1 MEGDGCRIDSIESIR
16 LSYQTMSDEASSEP
30 AHARQSSR
38 PNLAA
43 VAALAGVS
51 ASTASIA
58 FSGSG
63 PISVATRERVL
74 AAAATL
80 DYAGPDPR
88 AQSLRRGR
96 SGIVGVVIEDRLSD
110 AFRDPMNIAM
120 LDGLA
125 DETGAIGSGL
135 LLLTDTGEGQISIEN
150 APVDAVVLI
159 GCSTRLDAAV
169 AILRQRGIPLVAVEA
184 EPMDGV
190 LAIDLDNREASHELA
205 EHLRSLGHERV
216 AIVALPLNPSRERGP
231 LTPELEAA
239 STGYTASARIAGVR
253 EVFPQAS
260 GWVSAGSLTE
270 EGRLAGLALLHDLDS
285 RDGAPRGANTRPT
298 AIIAQSDLLARGV
311 ILAAEELGL
320 RVPEDLSVVGFD
332 GVRLD
337 GMGDRDLTTMVQPA
351 VEKGRA
357 AGRGVVA
364 LLRDEPGEAMTFVS
378 RFHRGNTTA
387 PVASARARQDR

>member
-1 MEGDGCRIDSIESIR
+1 METFVMNGVAGEELSPRIDSIESIR
-16 LSYQTMSDEASSEP
+16 LSYQTMGNEASS
-30 AHARQSSR
+30 SSHSGR
-38 PNLAA
+38 PTLAA
-43 VAALAGVS
+43 VAELAGVS
-51 ASTASIA
+51 RSTASIA
-58 FSGSG
+58 FSGAG
-63 PISVATRERVL
+63 PVSAETKQRVL
-74 AAAATL
+74 QAAASL

-135 LLLTDTGEGQISIEN
+135 LLLTDTGGGQLNIEN

-159 GCSTRLDAAV
+159 GCSTRLDSAV

-190 LAIDLDNREASHELA
+190 LAIDLDNREASHALA
-205 EHLRSLGHERV
+205 VHLRDLGHERV
-216 AIVALPLNPSRERGP
+216 AIVALPLVPNGTRGP
-231 LTPELEAA
+231 LTPKLEAA
-239 STGYTASARIAGVR
+239 STGYTASARISGVR
-253 EVFPQAS
+253 GVFPDAT
-260 GWVSAGSLTE
+260 GWVSVGSLPE
-270 EGRLAGLALLHDLDS
+270 EGRIAGHSLLGA
-285 RDGAPRGANTRPT
+285 DGVARPANARPT

-320 RVPEDLSVVGFD
+320 RVPGDVSVVGFD

-337 GMGDRDLTTMVQPA
+337 GMGEHDLTTMVQPA

-364 LLRDEPGEAMTFVS
+364 LLNDEPGEAMSFVS
-378 RFHRGNTTA
+378 RFHLGNTTG
-387 PVASARARQDR
+387 PVPV

>member
-1 MEGDGCRIDSIESIR
+1 MRPRIDSIESIR
-16 LSYQTMSDEASSEP
+16 LSYQNMSYEASSDPVSSGP
-30 AHARQSSR
+30 AQARQAAR

-58 FSGSG
+58 FSGTGS
-63 PISVATRERVL
+63 ISAATRERVL

-135 LLLTDTGEGQISIEN
+135 LLLTDTGDGQISIEN
-150 APVDAVVLI
+150 APVDAVVLV

-169 AILRQRGIPLVAVEA
+169 AILRQRGIPLVAIEA

-205 EHLRSLGHERV
+205 AHLKGLGHERV
-216 AIVALPLNPSRERGP
+216 AIVALPLNPNRERGP
-231 LTPELEAA
+231 LTLELEAA

-253 EVFPQAS
+253 GVFPHAG
-260 GWVSAGSLTE
+260 GWITAGSLTE
-270 EGRLAGLALLHDLDS
+270 EGRLAGLELLRGVDEM
-285 RDGAPRGANTRPT
+285 RGAEERRAADARPT

-320 RVPEDLSVVGFD
+320 RVPEDVSIVGFD

-337 GMGDRDLTTMVQPA
+337 GMGERDLTMVQPA

-378 RFHRGNTTA
+378 QFHRGNTTG
-387 PVASARARQDR
+387 PVPA

>member
-1 MEGDGCRIDSIESIR
+1 
-16 LSYQTMSDEASSEP
+16 MSDEASGGPAGSGP
-30 AHARQSSR
+30 ASGSSAGSDLAHGGAGHGGLAHARQAAR

-58 FSGSG
+58 FSGAGS
-63 PISVATRERVL
+63 ISAATKERVL

-96 SGIVGVVIEDRLSD
+96 SGIVGVVIEDRLRD
-110 AFRDPMNIAM
+110 AFRDPVNIAM

-125 DETGAIGSGL
+125 DETGVIGSGL
-135 LLLTDTGEGQISIEN
+135 LLLTDTGDGQISIEN
-150 APVDAVVLI
+150 APVDAVVLV

-205 EHLRSLGHERV
+205 AHLKDLGHERV
-216 AIVALPLNPSRERGP
+216 AIVALPLTTSRERGP

-253 EVFPQAS
+253 EVFPRAS
-260 GWVSAGSLTE
+260 GWISAGSLVE
-270 EGRLAGLALLHDLDS
+270 EGRLAGLALL
-285 RDGAPRGANTRPT
+285 RDARGHGGADARPT

-320 RVPEDLSVVGFD
+320 RVPDDVSIVGFD

-351 VEKGRA
+351 VAKGRA

-378 RFHRGNTTA
+378 RFHRGNTTGPA
-387 PVASARARQDR
+387 PV